1 MTSRCLCELLVSRTK
16 VLTIESPF
24 ALVGFAKVESQFVL
38 SAPGVSQTV
47 RVCLPF
53 QQLVDAFWVA
63 VVRSIV

>member
-1 MTSRCLCELLVSRTK
+1 MTSRCLCKLLIK
-16 VLTIESPF
+16 GKKILTIESPF

-47 RVCLPF
+47 QVCLPF
-53 QQLVDAFWVA
+53 QKLVDAFRVA